1 MHWTIYIEVSIDE
14 VLSKKKVS
22 MKIWHQFIYEEKE
35 KEIEWNNNEEV
46 KDIVDWWRGAGG
58 NGVTELHKNRWRR
71 NEKLVE
77 SQLSSGD

>member
-58 NGVTELHKNRWRR
+58 NGVTELHKNWGRR
-71 NEKLVE
+71 SGKVVE